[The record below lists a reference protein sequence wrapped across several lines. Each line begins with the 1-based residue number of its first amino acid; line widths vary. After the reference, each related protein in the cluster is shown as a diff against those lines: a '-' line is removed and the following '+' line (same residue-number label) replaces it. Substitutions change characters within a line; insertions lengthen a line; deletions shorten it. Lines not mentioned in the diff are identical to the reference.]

1 MEPVIVDTSILFSAL
16 LGKESRFAQLILGS
30 DLRFFICESTVVELF
45 KHKERI
51 ARLSKLSEEELIR
64 VLYVLLRRVT
74 VSKEELIEEKIRK
87 QAYDLCMD
95 IDMADTPYIAL
106 TIQIGGLLW
115 TGDKKLKKGLLKK
128 GFDRFFEP

>member
-87 QAYDLCMD
+87 QAHDLCMD
-95 IDMADTPYIAL
+95 IDMTDTPYIAL

>member
-1 MEPVIVDTSILFSAL
+1 VEPVIVDASILFSAL

-30 DLRFFICESTVVELF
+30 DRRFFICESTVVELF

-51 ARLSKLSEEELIR
+51 VRLSKLTENELIR

-74 VSKEELIEEKIRK
+74 VCKEELIKEKIRR
-87 QAYDLCMD
+87 QAYDLCVD
-95 IDMADTPYIAL
+95 IDVADTPYVAL

-115 TGDKKLKKGLLKK
+115 TGDKKLKKGLQKK